1 MVLHKEGPFPI
12 CGGNLGYVS
21 SGVLSERLYER
32 QFGGKVS
39 GISGDYGYKVP
50 IGIRLTTKPV
60 LVLAATIR
68 AQGCDK
74 IADGC

>member
-1 MVLHKEGPFPI
+1 
-12 CGGNLGYVS
+12 
-21 SGVLSERLYER
+21 LSERLYER